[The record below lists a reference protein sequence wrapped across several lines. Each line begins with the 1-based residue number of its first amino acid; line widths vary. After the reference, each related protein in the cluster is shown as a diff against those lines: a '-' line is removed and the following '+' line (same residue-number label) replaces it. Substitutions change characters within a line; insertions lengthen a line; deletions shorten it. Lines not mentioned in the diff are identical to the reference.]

1 MKILVSGA
9 SGLIGSALV
18 PLLQAQGCEI
28 VRLVR
33 TPQTTPDAIYWN
45 PATAEFADNALDGID
60 AVVHLAGENIAS
72 GRWTAARKARIKD
85 SRVVGTRLLANAM
98 ATAANPPQ
106 HWICASAIGYYGNRG
121 DEPLTENSSAG
132 DGFLA
137 RLCVEWEA
145 AAAPAVAAGI
155 RVAFP
160 RIGIVLSNRGGAL
173 AKMLLPFKLCLG
185 GHLGNGRQ
193 YMSWIS
199 LHDLARALQFLLVTE
214 SISGPVNLSAPN
226 PTTNREFTKA
236 MGRALGRPTPFPA
249 PAAILRL
256 LLGEMAEQL
265 LLNSARAMPSTLV
278 DNGFQFD
285 HETLDEALAAT
296 LATH

>member
-45 PATAEFADNALDGID
+45 PATAEFADNALDGIA

-121 DEPLTENSSAG
+121 DQHLTESSSAG

-137 RLCVEWEA
+137 ELCVEWEA

-265 LLNSARAMPSTLV
+265 LLNSVRAIPGTLV

>member
-1 MKILVSGA
+1 
-9 SGLIGSALV
+9 
-18 PLLQAQGCEI
+18 
-28 VRLVR
+28 
-33 TPQTTPDAIYWN
+33 
-45 PATAEFADNALDGID
+45 
-60 AVVHLAGENIAS
+60 
-72 GRWTAARKARIKD
+72 RWTTARKARIKD

-265 LLNSARAMPSTLV
+265 LLNSARAIPGTLV

-296 LATH
+296 LAPH

>member
-9 SGLIGSALV
+9 NGLIGSALV

-265 LLNSARAMPSTLV
+265 LLNSARAIPGTLV

-296 LATH
+296 LAPH

>member
-265 LLNSARAMPSTLV
+265 LLNSARAIPGTLV

-296 LATH
+296 LAPH

>member
-1 MKILVSGA
+1 M
-9 SGLIGSALV
+9 
-18 PLLQAQGCEI
+18 
-28 VRLVR
+28 
-33 TPQTTPDAIYWN
+33 
-45 PATAEFADNALDGID
+45 
-60 AVVHLAGENIAS
+60 
-72 GRWTAARKARIKD
+72 
-85 SRVVGTRLLANAM
+85 
-98 ATAANPPQ
+98 
-106 HWICASAIGYYGNRG
+106 
-121 DEPLTENSSAG
+121 
-132 DGFLA
+132 
-137 RLCVEWEA
+137 
-145 AAAPAVAAGI
+145 
-155 RVAFP
+155 
-160 RIGIVLSNRGGAL
+160 LSNRGGAL
-173 AKMLLPFKLCLG
+173 AKLALPFKLCLG
-185 GHLGNGRQ
+185 GRLGNGGQ

-199 LHDLARALQFLLVTE
+199 LHDLVRALQFLLVTE